1 MWYIDLV
8 LLIYFKKLFENTTS
22 DWSRIYLLM
31 YLATTDTTC
40 TFFPIQN
47 SHFSNNVLFLNRK
60 LNTFGMT
67 NIVLYTFCKELE
79 KTHIHIFYNC
89 IHVKPLWE
97 KLHECIS
104 FAISYIYIHTH
115 ITYITCVRC
124 VCVCV
129 CVCVCIH
136 LYTSLLKATIIKKN
150 YDYDVKY
157 ITTNTI
163 IIPLDLRWHWI
174 A

>member
-1 MWYIDLV
+1 MCYIDLV
-8 LLIYFKKLFENTTS
+8 LLIFFKKLFENTTS

-31 YLATTDTTC
+31 YLATTDTAC
-40 TFFPIQN
+40 TFFAIQN
-47 SHFSNNVLFLNRK
+47 SHFSNNALFLNRK

-67 NIVLYTFCKELE
+67 NIVLYTFCKEPE

-104 FAISYIYIHTH
+104 FAINYIYIYTH
-115 ITYITCVRC
+115 IKYITCVRVCMCACVSACLHVC

-129 CVCVCIH
+129 CVCVYPSIYKSVKSH
-136 LYTSLLKATIIKKN
+136 NYKKE
-150 YDYDVKY
+150 
-157 ITTNTI
+157 
-163 IIPLDLRWHWI
+163 L
-174 A
+174 